1 MRSSIAGVPSPVPLG
16 RSQLL
21 RALLP
26 LLVAAAAWP
35 ARAAVTVI
43 QAGADS
49 RTQVGIDAPDTVKQG
64 PSGRSSDA
72 TADPYIVSTS
82 DARDER
88 GLSRVVDSAGSAVR
102 FGGPAQA
109 DFFVRSAVNADAGAG
124 DFQFPAHGSASS
136 NAFYEFALDTASTLS
151 FAFAA
156 SAAAQPGAVAY
167 VALDVFTVDART
179 HGPRTYLRVGPL
191 SGIGTLSYDLDT
203 GSYGLSLTAFSEGA
217 IAAHIP
223 VNTAANSSAIANLSL
238 SISAV
243 PEPAAAAMWVIGL
256 AGLSTWRARWR
267 RMPAYAAA

>member
-1 MRSSIAGVPSPVPLG
+1 MRSSNAGVPSPVPLG
-16 RSQLL
+16 RPLLL
-21 RALLP
+21 RFLLP
-26 LLVAAAAWP
+26 LLVAAACP

-49 RTQVGIDAPDTVKQG
+49 RTQVGIDAPDTVKRG

-72 TADPYIVSTS
+72 AADPYILSTS
-82 DARDER
+82 DARDDR
-88 GLSRVVDSAGSAVR
+88 GMTRVVDSAGSAVR
-102 FGGPAQA
+102 FSGPARA
-109 DFFVRSAVNADAGAG
+109 EVFVRSAVNADAGAG

-156 SAAAQPGAVAY
+156 SAAAQPGATAY

-179 HGPRTYLRVGPL
+179 HGPRRYLRVGPL
-191 SGIGTLSYDLDT
+191 SGIGTLSYDLDA
-203 GSYGLSLTAFSEGA
+203 GSYGFSLTAFSEGA

-223 VNTAANSSAIANLSL
+223 VNTAANSSAVANLAL